1 MATKTVTL
9 SIASYTKLDTGTDTA
24 VSMQNISDR
33 PIRVVLSGSLP
44 PVTATNFFVVD
55 ANEGVSRD
63 GMTGD
68 MYAMTTSTATLPALV
83 TVGE

>member
-55 ANEGVSRD
+55 VNEGVSRD